1 MKNRHHHSSDEKLYW
16 VRDNVFSDH
25 FPTVNAALSEPD
37 GLLAIGGNLT
47 VECLSEAY
55 QSGIFPWFNQDY
67 PILWWSPDPR
77 CVLELNDF
85 KISASLRKTL
95 RKRRFTVTFNR
106 AFSRVIANCAK
117 PRKDSGGTWIT
128 KDMAGAYNRLHKMGY
143 AHSVECWR
151 DDKLVGGLYGV
162 SFGRIFFGESM
173 FSHATDASKVA
184 LAHFVRETKL
194 RGFRLIDCQLHSQHL
209 QSLGAIMMP
218 RERFIAI
225 LDDFCS
231 PEKTVD
237 WPATSTFEVLQK

>member
-95 RKRRFTVTFNR
+95 KTTVHGYFQPRFQQGYCKLCQTQKRQRR
-106 AFSRVIANCAK
+106 HLDHQRYG
-117 PRKDSGGTWIT
+117 R
-128 KDMAGAYNRLHKMGY
+128 RL
-143 AHSVECWR
+143 
-151 DDKLVGGLYGV
+151 
-162 SFGRIFFGESM
+162 
-173 FSHATDASKVA
+173 
-184 LAHFVRETKL
+184 
-194 RGFRLIDCQLHSQHL
+194 
-209 QSLGAIMMP
+209 
-218 RERFIAI
+218 
-225 LDDFCS
+225 
-231 PEKTVD
+231 
-237 WPATSTFEVLQK
+237 